1 MLVIVLLVKF
11 LYFRGQEHLQRLQ
24 GYQTQKFTQT
34 KVEFQKKNLTK
45 FNQLVI
51 ILKNKSLL
59 FFEFFCFFN

>member
-34 KVEFQKKNLTK
+34 HDNFIDLTRDSTRR
-45 FNQLVI
+45 LVRVYPI
-51 ILKNKSLL
+51 
-59 FFEFFCFFN
+59 